1 MSAKSS
7 NALLLPT
14 VQQKIAFCPITFWKL
29 AVTIWNGGCGKGAHR
44 KFNSFKFAILRPASN
59 KPCHQILRRWKR
71 LRGIAPVLLSN
82 LFSLWTISP
91 VKITLSCNIF
101 LPYAINLNGSQF
113 RLRCNSL
120 AVNVSAGRLRLL
132 AMGSNR
138 WYCWE
143 IFCAVFRKR
152 YVDVVM
158 YDT

>member
-1 MSAKSS
+1 
-7 NALLLPT
+7 LPT
-14 VQQKIAFCPITFWKL
+14 AQQEIAICPITFWKL
-29 AVTIWNGGCGKGAHR
+29 AVTIWNGACGRGAQARHIG
-44 KFNSFKFAILRPASN
+44 SSIASN
-59 KPCHQILRRWKR
+59 LRYSVQRAINR
-71 LRGIAPVLLSN
+71 ATRFYGAGRDSGESLL
-82 LFSLWTISP
+82 FFYPISSRCGVFRP

-120 AVNVSAGRLRLL
+120 AANVSAGRLRLL

-138 WYCWE
+138 LDYWR

-158 YDT
+158 YDA